1 MNDEAFDYIVVGA
14 GSAGCV
20 LADRLSADGRHSVLV
35 LEAGGSDRRL
45 WVQVPIGYGN
55 TFYDPAVN
63 WKFEAQPEPGMKD
76 RRIYF
81 PRGKVLGGSS
91 SINAMVYCRGL
102 PGDFDDWAAMGNA
115 GWSWAD
121 VRPVYESFEQPVNPQ
136 GRPGGSADKPLFVSD
151 VRHELHPLEHHYF
164 KAAEETG
171 LPFTD
176 DFNGPQPEGVGRYRI
191 NTRRGLRWSAADA
204 FLRPALRRPKV
215 QLRTGAMVQRVLFE
229 GRRATGITYLQNG
242 QSHTA
247 SARRAVVVSAGA
259 VQSPQLLQ
267 VSGVGPGALLQQH
280 GIAVVLDQ
288 PQVGQNL
295 QDHLAMSYSYESHLP
310 TLNNQLGSLWGRLGM
325 GMRFVFGRSGPLSIS
340 VNQCGGFV
348 RSEPGQPQA
357 DLQLY
362 CNPITYQLKPGATG
376 TRIVPDPFA
385 GFILCFQPTR
395 PESRGQIQIAGPDM
409 AMPPLIQPRYL
420 SHPDDIAVAV
430 RGARLIR
437 RLEQSPAMRSTIKG
451 PVGPALAGMD
461 DAAMAE
467 DFRSRAST
475 CYHPVGTCTM
485 GPDPATSVVG
495 PDLKVH
501 GLDGLYVV
509 DASVFPT
516 VTSGNTHA
524 PTTMVAHKGAASIL
538 AATGL

>member
-1 MNDEAFDYIVVGA
+1 VSDEAFDYIVVGA

-20 LADRLSADGRHSVLV
+20 LADQLSADGRHHVLV

-45 WVQVPIGYGN
+45 WVQVSIGYGN
-55 TFYDPAVN
+55 TFYDPSVN
-63 WKFEAQPEPGMKD
+63 WKFEAQPEPGMKN

-102 PGDFDDWAAMGNA
+102 PGDFDDWAAMGNP

-121 VRPVYESFEQPVNPQ
+121 VKPVYEGFEQPVDPQ
-136 GRPGGSADKPLFVSD
+136 GQPGGSLDRRLCVSD
-151 VRHELHPLEHHYF
+151 VRHQLHPLENHYF
-164 KAAEETG
+164 KGAEEAG

-176 DFNGPQPEGVGRYRI
+176 DFNGPKPEGVGRYRI

-204 FLRPALRRPKV
+204 FLRPAMRRPNL
-215 QLRTGAMVQRVLFE
+215 QLRTQALVQRVLFDD
-229 GRRATGITYLQNG
+229 RRASGIAYTQDG
-242 QSHTA
+242 QARTA
-247 SARRAVVVSAGA
+247 SARRAVVLCAGA
-259 VQSPQLLQ
+259 IQSPQLLL
-267 VSGVGPGALLQQH
+267 VSGVGPGAMLQQL
-280 GIAVVLDQ
+280 GMPVVLDQ

-295 QDHLAMSYSYESHLP
+295 QDHLAMSYSYEAHLP
-310 TLNNQLGSLWGRLGM
+310 TLNNQLGSLWGRLWM
-325 GMRFVFGRSGPLSIS
+325 GMQYVFARRGPLSIS

-348 RSEPGQPQA
+348 RSAPGLAMA

-395 PESRGQIQIAGPDM
+395 PQSRGQIHIAGPDM
-409 AMPPLIQPRYL
+409 ATPPLIQPRYL
-420 SHPDDIAVAV
+420 SHPDDIAVAL
-430 RGARLIR
+430 RGAQLIR
-437 RLEQSPAMRSTIKG
+437 RLEQTPALQRIIKSP
-451 PVGPALAGMD
+451 VDPALAGMD
-461 DAAMAE
+461 EAAMAE

-501 GLDGLYVV
+501 GLDALYVV

-538 AATGL
+538 VASGL

>member
-1 MNDEAFDYIVVGA
+1 MSDEVFDYVVVGA

-20 LADRLSADGRHSVLV
+20 LADKLSASGRHSVLV
-35 LEAGGSDRRL
+35 LEAGGGDRRL

-63 WKFEAQPEPGMKD
+63 WKFESQPERGMKD

-81 PRGKVLGGSS
+81 PRGRVLGGSS

-102 PGDFDDWAAMGNA
+102 PGDFDDWAAMGNP

-121 VRPVYESFEQPVNPQ
+121 VKPVYDSFEQAVDPQ
-136 GRPGGSADKPLFVSD
+136 GRLGGSANKPLFVSD
-151 VRHELHPLEHHYF
+151 VRDRLHSLENHYF
-164 KAAEETG
+164 KGAEEAG

-204 FLRPALRRPKV
+204 FLRPALRRPNV
-215 QLRTGAMVQRVLFE
+215 QLRTRAMVQRVVFE
-229 GRRATGITYLQNG
+229 GQRASGIAYAQDG
-242 QSHTA
+242 QVRTA
-247 SARRAVVVSAGA
+247 SARRAVVLSAGA
-259 VQSPQLLQ
+259 IQSPQLLQ

-280 GIAVVLDQ
+280 GIPVLLDQ

-295 QDHLAMSYSYESHLP
+295 QDHLAMSYSYEAHMP
-310 TLNNQLGSLWGRLGM
+310 TLNNQLGSLWGRLWM
-325 GMRFVFGRSGPLSIS
+325 GMQYVFARRGPLSIS

-357 DLQLY
+357 DMQLY
-362 CNPITYQLKPGATG
+362 CNPITYQLKSGATG

-395 PESRGQIQIAGPDM
+395 PKSRGQVDIAGPDIST
-409 AMPPLIQPRYL
+409 PPLIQPRYL
-420 SHPDDIAVAV
+420 SHPEDIAVAV
-430 RGARLIR
+430 RGAQLIR
-437 RLEQSPAMRSTIKG
+437 RLEQSPALQKMIKA
-451 PVGPALAGMD
+451 PVGPALAGMNE
-461 DAAMAE
+461 AAMAD

-475 CYHPVGTCTM
+475 CYHPVGTCMM
-485 GPDPATSVVG
+485 GPDPANSVVD
-495 PDLKVH
+495 PELKVH
-501 GLDGLYVV
+501 GLDGLYLV

-524 PTTMVAHKGAASIL
+524 PTTLVAHKGAASIL
-538 AATGL
+538 KATGA

>member
-1 MNDEAFDYIVVGA
+1 MSDEAFDYIVVGA

-20 LADRLSADGRHSVLV
+20 LADKLSADGRHSVLV

-102 PGDFDDWAAMGNA
+102 PGDFDDWAATGNA

-121 VRPVYESFEQPVNPQ
+121 VRPVFEEFEQPVDPA
-136 GRPGGSADKPLFVSD
+136 GRPTGEGNGPLYVSD
-151 VRHELHPLEHHYF
+151 VRHQLHALERSYF
-164 KAAEETG
+164 AGAGEAG

-204 FLRPALRRPKV
+204 FLRPALRRPTV
-215 QLRTGAMVQRVLFE
+215 QLRSRALVQRVLFE
-229 GRRATGITYLQNG
+229 GRRATGITYLKDG
-242 QSHTA
+242 QSRHA
-247 SARRAVVVSAGA
+247 SARRAVVLSAGA

-288 PQVGQNL
+288 PQVGRNL
-295 QDHLAMSYSYESHLP
+295 QDHLAMSYSFESRLP
-310 TLNNQLGSLWGRLGM
+310 TLNNRLGSLWGRLWM
-325 GMRFVFGRSGPLSIS
+325 GMQFVFGRRGPLSIS

-348 RSEPGQPQA
+348 RSAPDLPRA

-395 PESRGQIQIAGPDM
+395 PQSRGEIRIAGPDM
-409 AMPPLIQPRYL
+409 AAPPQIRPRYL

-430 RGARLIR
+430 RGAKLIR
-437 RLEQSPAMRSTIKG
+437 RLERSPALQAVIKA

-485 GPDPATSVVG
+485 GPDPATSVVS
-495 PDLKVH
+495 PELKVH

-524 PTTMVAHKGAASIL
+524 PTTMVAHKGAAAIL
-538 AATGL
+538 AATGH